1 MTNRLI
7 VTGPEAQRPR
17 TSRLAG
23 TGERGGP
30 RVVAGR
36 LAGTGERGGPRVV
49 AGRLAGT
56 GQHSLGPDGLTAG
69 LLAVE
74 RGVQLAGAAR
84 AEVGA
89 VDQVAGGGG
98 AAGGARV
105 AQVVPEGAGGE
116 VSGAAGVGHLR
127 R

>member
-30 RVVAGR
+30 RVVAG
-36 LAGTGERGGPRVV
+36 G
-49 AGRLAGT
+49 LAGT

-74 RGVQLAGAAR
+74 RGAQLAGAAR

-89 VDQVAGGGG
+89 VDQVAGEGGTWVSP
-98 AAGGARV
+98 V
-105 AQVVPEGAGGE
+105 APKGAGRE
-116 VSGAAGVGHLR
+116 VSRAVVGHVDR
-127 R
+127 RCEFS